1 VVQATTADVDSCD
14 IIDTIVPRNKFCLN
28 LPLDASMIM
37 QIRRGIMLRLQQ
49 GLGRFYG
56 TDSSI

>member
-1 VVQATTADVDSCD
+1 VIVYEIVCVCEVFSESLRLITLAYGHDVSHDPHIALLSHGR
-14 IIDTIVPRNKFCLN
+14 V
-28 LPLDASMIM
+28 
-37 QIRRGIMLRLQQ
+37 LRLQQ

>member
-1 VVQATTADVDSCD
+1 MPTLAIYKAYIYIGTVGLEKHPQLSPTHAAV
-14 IIDTIVPRNKFCLN
+14 FL
-28 LPLDASMIM
+28 
-37 QIRRGIMLRLQQ
+37 LRLQQ